1 MTELL
6 QRADFE
12 LALLIGVVLIIVVA
26 LALLARRSQPAPT
39 AAGPA
44 TTSSAVP
51 ADLAAIE
58 AKMKALDGRVSEV
71 EHGVNQVRTMMRAL
85 PTKDSVNSIALEVK
99 ELKGDIKLNNF
110 QTATTAKAVERIE
123 NWLMEEARL
132 KAEMA
137 KAEALKK
144 AEGEK
149 GDIR

>member
-1 MTELL
+1 MIELL

-12 LALLIGVVLIIVVA
+12 IAVLIGVGLIITVA
-26 LALLARRSQPAPT
+26 LLSNARRLQPAPVAVAT
-39 AAGPA
+39 

-85 PTKDSVNSIALEVK
+85 PTKDSVNSIALQVT

-144 AEGEK
+144 VEGEK
-149 GDIR
+149 GETK